1 MRRREFI
8 TLVGG
13 AAAWPVVGRAQ
24 QAERPEKPAIGYLS
38 TLSEAQGVH
47 LLASF
52 RRGLAEIGLSEG
64 RNVAIEFRWA
74 EGRFDRLPAMA
85 SELVGRPVNLLL
97 GQAPPAALAAKAAT
111 TSIPIVFVVGID
123 PVGYGLVA
131 SLNRPGG
138 NATGVTLMSPLI
150 GEKRLGML
158 RELTP
163 NSLLIAML
171 VNPRTPDA
179 VPEINSVQMAAQS
192 LGLELRMFNASTL
205 NELDAAFAA
214 MAEQRLRALLVG
226 VDPFFVDRRAE
237 LVARVAELRIPA
249 IYPFRE
255 FPIAGGLISYGSNIA
270 DGYRQAGIYAG
281 RILVGAKA
289 AELPVMQPTKFELV
303 INITTAKA
311 LGLEVP
317 PTLLATADE
326 VIE

>member
-1 MRRREFI
+1 MKRREFI
-8 TLVGG
+8 TLIGG
-13 AAAWPVVGRAQ
+13 AAAWPLAAQAQ
-24 QAERPEKPAIGYLS
+24 QPERPEKPVIGYLS

-47 LLASF
+47 LLAAF
-52 RRGLAEIGLSEG
+52 RRGLGEIGFSDG
-64 RNVAIEFRWA
+64 RTLGIEFRWA

-85 SELVGRPVNLLL
+85 AELVRRPVNLLL
-97 GQAPPAALAAKAAT
+97 AQAPPAALAAKAST

-163 NSLLIAML
+163 NSSLIAML
-171 VNPRTPDA
+171 VNPKTPDA
-179 VPEINSVQMAAQS
+179 VPEISSVQMAAQS
-192 LGLELRMFNASTL
+192 LGLQLRLFNASTL
-205 NELDAAFAA
+205 NEIDAAFAA

-255 FPIAGGLISYGSNIA
+255 FPLAGGLISYGSNIA

-281 RILVGAKA
+281 RILMGAKP
-289 AELPVMQPTKFELV
+289 AELPVTQPTKFELV
-303 INITTAKA
+303 INMRTAKA
-311 LGLEVP
+311 LGLELP
-317 PTLLATADE
+317 PTFLATADE